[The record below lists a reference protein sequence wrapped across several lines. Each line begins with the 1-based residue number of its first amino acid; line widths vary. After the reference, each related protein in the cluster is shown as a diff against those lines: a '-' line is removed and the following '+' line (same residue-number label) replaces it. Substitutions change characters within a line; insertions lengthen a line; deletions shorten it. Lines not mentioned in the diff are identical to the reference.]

1 MANKSHT
8 FYLQVI
14 ATEKIYFRGRVSSL
28 NVQAED
34 GRRQFLAHHADT
46 TLATVPGEL
55 DIVTENG
62 ERLSAVAGFGT
73 VMFANNRAMML
84 TETCETPD
92 ELDRRRAEEAL
103 DRAKERLRQ
112 KQSLRE
118 YRMTQ
123 AAMARAL
130 SRLKFKGREM
140 H

>member
-1 MANKSHT
+1 MANNPHT

-14 ATEKIYFRGRVSSL
+14 ATEKVYFKGRVSSV

-46 TLATVPGEL
+46 TLATVPGDIE
-55 DIVTENG
+55 IVTEAG
-62 ERLSAVAGFGT
+62 ERISAVAGFG
-73 VMFANNRAMML
+73 VIMVANNRVTML
-84 TETCETPD
+84 TETCESAE
-92 ELDRRRAEEAL
+92 ELDQRRAQEAL

-112 KQSLRE
+112 KQSMRE

-130 SRLKFKGREM
+130 SRLKFKGK
-140 H
+140 HLK